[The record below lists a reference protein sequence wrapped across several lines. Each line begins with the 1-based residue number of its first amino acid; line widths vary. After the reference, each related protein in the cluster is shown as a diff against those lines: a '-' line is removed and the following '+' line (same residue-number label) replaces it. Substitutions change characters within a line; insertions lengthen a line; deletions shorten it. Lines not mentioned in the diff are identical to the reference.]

1 MEQAGEKQEGE
12 AAEDEKK
19 EGEAAEDEKKEDQ
32 PETEGESNGGKN
44 GFIIIIII
52 ITLFGNAGYKLACF
66 LMAL

>member
-19 EGEAAEDEKKEDQ
+19 EGEAVEDEKKEDQ

-44 GFIIIIII
+44 
-52 ITLFGNAGYKLACF
+52 
-66 LMAL
+66 

>member
-32 PETEGESNGGKN
+32 PETEGE
-44 GFIIIIII
+44 
-52 ITLFGNAGYKLACF
+52 
-66 LMAL
+66 

>member
-1 MEQAGEKQEGE
+1 MEQAGEKQEEE

-44 GFIIIIII
+44 
-52 ITLFGNAGYKLACF
+52 
-66 LMAL
+66 

>member
-32 PETEGESNGGKN
+32 PETEGESNGGK
-44 GFIIIIII
+44 IDSSSSSSLYLVMQ
-52 ITLFGNAGYKLACF
+52 ITNWHVF
-66 LMAL
+66 

>member
-32 PETEGESNGGKN
+32 PETEGESNWRKN
-44 GFIIIIII
+44 WFIII
-52 ITLFGNAGYKLACF
+52 ITLFGNTGYKLACF

>member
-32 PETEGESNGGKN
+32 PETEGKSNGGKN
-44 GFIIIIII
+44 GFII

>member
-12 AAEDEKK
+12 VAEDEKK

-44 GFIIIIII
+44 
-52 ITLFGNAGYKLACF
+52 
-66 LMAL
+66 

>member
-44 GFIIIIII
+44 
-52 ITLFGNAGYKLACF
+52 
-66 LMAL
+66 

>member
-32 PETEGESNGGKN
+32 PETEGESN
-44 GFIIIIII
+44 
-52 ITLFGNAGYKLACF
+52 
-66 LMAL
+66 

>member
-19 EGEAAEDEKKEDQ
+19 EGQAAEDEKKEDQ

-44 GFIIIIII
+44 
-52 ITLFGNAGYKLACF
+52 
-66 LMAL
+66 

>member
-12 AAEDEKK
+12 ATEDEKK

-44 GFIIIIII
+44 
-52 ITLFGNAGYKLACF
+52 
-66 LMAL
+66 

>member
-1 MEQAGEKQEGE
+1 MEQAEEKQEGE

-44 GFIIIIII
+44 
-52 ITLFGNAGYKLACF
+52 
-66 LMAL
+66 

>member
-1 MEQAGEKQEGE
+1 MKQAGEKQEGE

-44 GFIIIIII
+44 
-52 ITLFGNAGYKLACF
+52 
-66 LMAL
+66 

>member
-1 MEQAGEKQEGE
+1 MEQTGEKQEGE

-44 GFIIIIII
+44 
-52 ITLFGNAGYKLACF
+52 
-66 LMAL
+66 

>member
-44 GFIIIIII
+44 WFIIII